1 MFRDKDEVLK
11 RLQAQLLEEQ
21 DDTITLPHFEEDS
34 DETLVFAPIQNPDTR
49 RIRNTDKT
57 DTDLSA
63 YSEQVEKGSRGLT
76 GLVFT
81 ALLLSGAIVAI
92 LLYWVLRYF

>member
-1 MFRDKDEVLK
+1 MFRDKDEELK

-21 DDTITLPHFEEDS
+21 ADTITLPHFEEDP

-63 YSEQVEKGSRGLT
+63 YSEQVEKGNRGLT

-92 LLYWVLRYF
+92 LLYWVLRYL